1 MLDAAARRLITPGL
15 DYAGARLARIGL
27 KANVV
32 TIAGLA
38 IGALVIPALAFEAYG
53 LALVIVLFNRFI
65 DGLDGAVARFS
76 GITDLG
82 GYLDIVAD
90 FLFYSAVPFGFALAR
105 PEENALASAFVIFSF
120 IGTGSSF
127 LTYAIMAAKRGI
139 TTEIRGQKSL
149 YYLGGL
155 TEGVETITFLALIC
169 LFPNNFSLLAWIFGA
184 ACWVTTISRI
194 FAAAIEF
201 AD

>member
-15 DYAGARLARIGL
+15 DYAAARLARIGL

-105 PEENALASAFVIFSF
+105 PDENGGDKLVH
-120 IGTGSSF
+120 GSG
-127 LTYAIMAAKRGI
+127 GI
-139 TTEIRGQKSL
+139 SQPRAE
-149 YYLGGL
+149 
-155 TEGVETITFLALIC
+155 
-169 LFPNNFSLLAWIFGA
+169 
-184 ACWVTTISRI
+184 
-194 FAAAIEF
+194 
-201 AD
+201 